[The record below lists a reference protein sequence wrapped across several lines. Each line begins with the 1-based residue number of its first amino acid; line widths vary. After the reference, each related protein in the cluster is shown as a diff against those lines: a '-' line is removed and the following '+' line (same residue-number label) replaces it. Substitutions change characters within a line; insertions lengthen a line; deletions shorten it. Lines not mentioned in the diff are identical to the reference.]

1 MRALAL
7 AACLLASASCRAG
20 DFPIVGLLEQFPVA
34 PNGGKVI
41 ARPIYILT
49 DRKLTV
55 PTVFTG
61 LQVGG
66 NIMSAVC
73 CFQVRNLT
81 PLSMA
86 KEMSTYRADTDFVE
100 HMNGIKGY
108 AYAYAAEPVGDRR
121 SWTPLMRTV
130 MENAANPQDASP
142 FSAPVVAATFAQ
154 SLLPRTFPVAGASMT
169 LSTRYDAKSDRML
182 YSFRQGSKTIIF
194 SEPATPH

>member
-7 AACLLASASCRAG
+7 AACLIVSASCRAG
-20 DFPIVGLLEQFPVA
+20 DFPIVGLLEQFPIA
-34 PNGGKVI
+34 PNGAKVI
-41 ARPIYILT
+41 ARPVYIFTNARLT
-49 DRKLTV
+49 T

-66 NIMSAVC
+66 KLMSAMC

-86 KEMSTYRADTDFVE
+86 NEISTYRADTDFAE
-100 HMNGIKGY
+100 TMKGIKGY
-108 AYAYAAEPVGDRR
+108 AYVYAAEPVGDRR
-121 SWTPLMRTV
+121 SWTPSMATL

-142 FSAPVVAATFAQ
+142 FSAPVVAATFSQALVP
-154 SLLPRTFPVAGASMT
+154 STFTVGGASMS

-182 YSFRQGSKTIIF
+182 HSFRQGQKTITF
-194 SEPATPH
+194 SELAAPH

>member
-1 MRALAL
+1 MRTLAL
-7 AACLLASASCRAG
+7 AACLFLSASCRAG

-41 ARPIYILT
+41 ARPVYILT
-49 DRKLTV
+49 DRKLTA

-73 CFQVRNLT
+73 CFHVRNLT

-108 AYAYAAEPVGDRR
+108 AFAYAAEPIGDRR
-121 SWTPLMRTV
+121 NWTPLMVTV
-130 MENAANPQDASP
+130 MENAGNPQDASP
-142 FSAPVVAATFAQ
+142 FSAPVVAATFSQ
-154 SLLPRTFPVAGASMT
+154 SLVPRTFTVAGANMS
-169 LSTRYDAKSDRML
+169 LSTRYDAQSDRMV
-182 YSFRQGSKTIIF
+182 YSFRQAQKAITF

>member
-7 AACLLASASCRAG
+7 AAFLLVAASCRAG
-20 DFPIVGLLEQFPVA
+20 DFPVVGLLEQFPVA
-34 PNGGKVI
+34 PNGGKVV
-41 ARPIYILT
+41 ARPVYILT
-49 DRKLTV
+49 DRKLTA

-66 NIMSAVC
+66 KIMSAVC

-108 AYAYAAEPVGDRR
+108 AYAYVAEPVGDRR
-121 SWTPLMRTV
+121 SWTPSMVTV
-130 MENAANPQDASP
+130 MEIAANPQDASP
-142 FSAPVVAATFAQ
+142 FSAPVVAATFSQ
-154 SLLPRTFPVAGASMT
+154 SLVPSTFTVGGTSMA
-169 LSTRYDAKSDRML
+169 LSTRYDAQSDRMV
-182 YSFRQGSKTIIF
+182 YSFRQGSKTIMF